1 MSINTEEIGK
11 LVRKAAACVEA
22 LDDRAPAIARVAELL
37 AETLRAGRC
46 LLLCGNGGSAAQCQH
61 VAAEFTGR
69 FKLERAGLPAVALTT
84 DTSALTAIGNDYG
97 FDTVFA
103 RQVEAIGR
111 SGDVLLGLSTSG
123 SSANV
128 INAVRKAKKK
138 GIRTVALVG
147 PGKGELAAEADLA
160 LAVPGDSSANIQE
173 CHLVALHILCELVEK
188 EVCSQ

>member
-128 INAVRKAKKK
+128 LNAVRKAREK